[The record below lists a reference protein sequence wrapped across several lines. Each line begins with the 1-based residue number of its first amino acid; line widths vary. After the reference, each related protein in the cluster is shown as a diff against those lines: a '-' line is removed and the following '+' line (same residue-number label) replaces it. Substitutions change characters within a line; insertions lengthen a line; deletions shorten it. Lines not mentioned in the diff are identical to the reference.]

1 MTVQEL
7 RKILEDYPSAMN
19 IKIALGHQIADL
31 NCVNSGVDMDT
42 NQKSV
47 WLCHE
52 EKEMK
57 VPTSDVD
64 TTDLFKFYQDFLNL
78 WDDYAEKM
86 RGLLDC

>member
-1 MTVQEL
+1 MTVWEL

-52 EKEMK
+52 EKAMK
-57 VPTSDVD
+57 VPTPDVD
-64 TTDLFKFYQDFLNL
+64 TTDPFKFYQDFLNS
-78 WDDYAEKM
+78 WDDHAEKM
-86 RGLLDC
+86 RGLLD